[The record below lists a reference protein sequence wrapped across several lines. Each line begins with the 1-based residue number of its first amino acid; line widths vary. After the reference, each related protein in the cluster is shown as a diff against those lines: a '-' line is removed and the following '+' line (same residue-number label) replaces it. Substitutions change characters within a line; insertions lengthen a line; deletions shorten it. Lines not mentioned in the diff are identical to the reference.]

1 MVIRIWVL
9 FLYTVL
15 CIRSLDTSGPIPH
28 REYAAPFS
36 GPCCTSNSTSAFL
49 TSPAIDENL
58 LEVEIRPNARLKTEE
73 ELCLEY
79 IIEKA
84 YQRCLRTYEIKEKA
98 IVLRIPFG
106 QNGERQGSPKFYQ
119 YIYLGGKGDP
129 EDIWPQVDSLLA
141 SVEFAEYLDRIS
153 QPGEKLILFDLEEK
167 NYSIYDDKQLIE
179 AMKEG
184 PYPGTRV
191 RVFVLKRDS
200 SISEV
205 DIYNYLYCVG
215 AVGMDCS
222 GFIYYIQKSIAR
234 AYGID
239 LDGILAIVWN
249 SSLKNVPKLLG
260 LWFFKPEEGNVE
272 RVDDKISNLRPG
284 DIFLFKGRGY
294 IFRHSAVIQSID
306 LHRGVIRY
314 VQCTDWAPQ
323 RERGVHESFIY
334 FDPAQP
340 GISLKDEA
348 LEWSQKI
355 NPTFI
360 GEVPLRFWKDD
371 GDRYRSYMEAG
382 GSVIVRLKLIKEIIE
397 HSEPAFYRRVNGYSG
412 AILLLQ

>member
-1 MVIRIWVL
+1 MVIRIWVLFL

-28 REYAAPFS
+28 TEYGALFS
-36 GPCCTSNSTSAFL
+36 GPSRTSNSTTTFL
-49 TSPAIDENL
+49 NSPAIDENL
-58 LEVEIRPNARLKTEE
+58 LEVKIRPKARLKTEE

-84 YQRCLRTYEIKEKA
+84 YQRCLRTYEISGKS

-106 QNGERQGSPKFYQ
+106 QNGEREGDLKFYQ
-119 YIYLGGKGDP
+119 YIYLGDKGDP
-129 EDIWPQVDSLLA
+129 ENIWPQVDSLLT
-141 SVEFAEYLDRIS
+141 SVAFAEYLDRLS
-153 QPGEKLILFDLEEK
+153 QPGEKLILF
-167 NYSIYDDKQLIE
+167 
-179 AMKEG
+179 
-184 PYPGTRV
+184 
-191 RVFVLKRDS
+191 
-200 SISEV
+200 
-205 DIYNYLYCVG
+205 
-215 AVGMDCS
+215 
-222 GFIYYIQKSIAR
+222 
-234 AYGID
+234 D

-249 SSLKNVPKLLG
+249 SSLKTVPQLMG

-272 RVDDKISNLRPG
+272 RVDDNINNLRPG

-306 LHRGVIRY
+306 LYRGVIRY
-314 VQCTDWAPQ
+314 VQCTNWAPQ

-334 FDPAQP
+334 FDPARP

-382 GSVIVRLKLIKEIIE
+382 GSIIVRLKLIKEIIE
-397 HSEPAFYRRVNGYSG
+397 HSEPAFYRTVNG
-412 AILLLQ
+412 

>member
-1 MVIRIWVL
+1 MVVRIWVL
-9 FLYTVL
+9 FLCTAL
-15 CIRSLDTSGPIPH
+15 SIRSLDAPGPIPH
-28 REYAAPFS
+28 KEYAAPFS
-36 GPCCTSNSTSAFL
+36 GPCCTSYSTTVFL
-49 TSPAIDENL
+49 TSPAIYENL
-58 LEVEIRPNARLKTEE
+58 LEVEICPKARLKTEE

-84 YQRCLRTYEIKEKA
+84 YRRCLRTHEIGGKS
-98 IVLRIPFG
+98 IVLSIPFG
-106 QNGERQGSPKFYQ
+106 QNGEREGSLQFYQ
-119 YIYLGGKGDP
+119 YIYLGGKGEP

-141 SVEFAEYLDRIS
+141 SVEFAEYLDRLR

-222 GFIYYIQKSIAR
+222 GFIYYIQKSIAK

-239 LDGILAIVWN
+239 LDGILAAIWN
-249 SSLKNVPKLLG
+249 SSLKTVPQLMG
-260 LWFFKPEEGNVE
+260 LWFFKPEEGNVD
-272 RVDDKISNLRPG
+272 RVDDKINNLRPG

-306 LHRGVIRY
+306 FHRGVIRY

-334 FDPAQP
+334 FDPARP

-348 LEWSQKI
+348 LKWSQKI
-355 NPTFI
+355 SPTFI
-360 GEVPLRFWKDD
+360 GEPPLRFWKDD

-382 GSVIVRLKLIKEIIE
+382 GSVIVRLKLIKEILE
-397 HSEPAFYRRVNGYSG
+397 QYEPAFYYPVNG
-412 AILLLQ
+412 